1 MSKSRRDECF
11 PTTINLLQG
20 SDSATSRNLPKGKN
34 MDDIIIRINTELIAK
49 AHVLTLIRNAE
60 DQIRQMQIDIDNN
73 IKAIEFAKKELA
85 EVKNIVEDIKK
96 EYVVE

>member
-1 MSKSRRDECF
+1 
-11 PTTINLLQG
+11 
-20 SDSATSRNLPKGKN
+20 